1 MAGVD
6 VVSVAVI
13 ALAVVAA
20 AIAVLAAVRGGAE
33 QRALRPL
40 ASAPLLGPLTVIM
53 PARNEGARIG
63 NTLRALLREPAP
75 GLRVIVVDDRSDDDT
90 AAVVAAIAD
99 PRLSLVSLAS
109 DPPPGVFGKPRA
121 LAEGVRAAAAAGA
134 LGDAVGRVVVVVDAD
149 VHVDVGALGGLVA
162 AQRARGAAAL
172 SVLPALDN
180 RSAVEE
186 LLVPVFVAAVGGLFP
201 PSAIAAQRTPFL
213 NGQCFVVDVD
223 ALAAVGGFE
232 AVSGTVLEDVALARA
247 LVGAGHVVDVVD
259 GRAAV
264 RTRMYESFAAM
275 RAGFGKNARALF
287 GPRLVPLALLFLFM
301 ATAPIVAVAVAAVTA
316 GVVDDVVAV
325 VAGAV
330 VAGMSAQNR
339 LRLGSRPWFGLLW
352 PLAQGTVG
360 LTYLGAAF
368 STRGQ
373 WRGRTFSTAPSATHA
388 TTPSTAPSTAPSTM
402 HATMKPPASTP
413 TGPST

>member
-1 MAGVD
+1 MGGVD
-6 VVSVAVI
+6 AVSVAVI

-33 QRALRPL
+33 QRALSRL
-40 ASAPLLGPLTVIM
+40 TLAPLTGPLTVIM
-53 PARNEGARIG
+53 PARNESARIG
-63 NTLRALLREPAP
+63 PTLRALLREPARA
-75 GLRVIVVDDRSDDDT
+75 LRVIVVDDRSDDDT
-90 AAVVAAIAD
+90 AAVVSAIGD
-99 PRLSLVSLAS
+99 PRLTLVSLAS

-121 LAEGVRAAAAAGA
+121 LAEGVRAAGAGLA
-134 LGDAVGRVVVVVDAD
+134 GVVVVVDAD

-162 AQRARGAAAL
+162 AKRARGAAAL

-180 RSAVEE
+180 HSAVEE

-201 PSAIAAQRTPFL
+201 PSAIAAQRAPFI

-223 ALAAVGGFE
+223 ALAAVGGFD
-232 AVSGTVLEDVALARA
+232 AVSGSVLEDVALARA

-264 RTRMYESFAAM
+264 RTRMYESFAAI

-287 GPRLVPLALLFLFM
+287 GRRLVPLALLFLFM
-301 ATAPIVAVAVAAVTA
+301 ATAPLVAVAVAAGSA

-330 VAGMSAQNR
+330 VAGASAQNR
-339 LRLGSRPWFGLLW
+339 LRLGSRPWLGLLW
-352 PLAQGTVG
+352 PLAQGAVG
-360 LTYLGAAF
+360 LTYLGAAL

-373 WRGRTFSTAPSATHA
+373 WRGRTFSTT
-388 TTPSTAPSTAPSTM
+388 STLA
-402 HATMKPPASTP
+402 
-413 TGPST
+413 GPSTTPPTIQPTASTAAGPST